1 MKKLLFPVL
10 IFCISATISCTKET
24 ISKETPAANSL
35 TAASEENLTSGGPH
49 FGAYITDLSPTKK
62 ITVLNKLNVD
72 YARAMILLKDFNGSS
87 SVVDT
92 YFKNG
97 KKVILNLNYERVVNK
112 NPNPWLTDMSKY
124 KNLLNNVL
132 DKYADKIEVAVI
144 ENEPTVDLFH
154 SGPIDNYIT
163 LLGVAINACHAHGVK
178 VADGAIHV
186 ENILKVMDGG
196 ALPDNAVEV
205 KKLIAAYAIMDL
217 DYVNIH
223 THGDGNS
230 YPTNDLVKAADY
242 VRNKTGHPVM
252 SNEFSMH
259 SNSTSLVKD
268 MVAGMKQGD
277 YKYAIIFS
285 GKSASGAV
293 PIQNGTDLLSNGV
306 EYRDDIK

>member
-10 IFCISATISCTKET
+10 ILCISVTISCTKET
-24 ISKETPAANSL
+24 ITKETPAANSL
-35 TAASEENLTSGGPH
+35 TAASEENLISGGPH
-49 FGAYITDLSPTKK
+49 FGALIADMTASKK
-62 ITVLNKLNVD
+62 ITVLNKLGVD
-72 YARAMILLKDFNGSS
+72 YARSMIILKDFNGSS
-87 SVVDT
+87 SLVDN
-92 YFKNG
+92 YVKNG
-97 KKVILNLNYERVVNK
+97 KKVILNLNYQRVVNK
-112 NPNPWLTDMSKY
+112 NPNPWLTDMAKY
-124 KNLLNNVL
+124 RNLLNDVL

-154 SGPIDNYIT
+154 SGPIENYIT
-163 LLGVAINACHAHGVK
+163 MLGVAINACHAHGVK

-186 ENILKVMDGG
+186 ENILDVMGG
-196 ALPDNAVEV
+196 GGLSTNALEV
-205 KKLIAAYAIMDL
+205 KKLITAYATLDL

-223 THGDGNS
+223 THGDGSS

-259 SNSTSLVKD
+259 SYSASLVKD

-285 GKSASGAV
+285 GKSTSGAV
-293 PIQNGTDLLSNGV
+293 PIQNGTDLLSNGQ